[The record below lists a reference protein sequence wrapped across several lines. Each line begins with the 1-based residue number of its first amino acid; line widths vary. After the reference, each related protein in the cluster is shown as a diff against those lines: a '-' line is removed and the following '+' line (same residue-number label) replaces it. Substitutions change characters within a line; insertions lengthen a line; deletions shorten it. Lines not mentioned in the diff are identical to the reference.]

1 MWLTAI
7 DVTGIVAWVLLCADV
22 LVGSMSAGG
31 MARYP
36 LSGRNKLRWHPRVG
50 LLLLATVAAHIGL
63 ILVDRYKG
71 WDWHDVL
78 QVGEGSGGND
88 TLARNC
94 AVTALW
100 LLLILL
106 TVTTAKTYIPRRWW
120 QRTHRYGALTILV
133 LATIHGLYAGT
144 GHHGLFTFVA
154 ASAALTFLASAW
166 IVRWSLRHTRLH
178 RGK

>member
-7 DVTGIVAWVLLCADV
+7 DVTGIVAWLLLCADV
-22 LVGSMSAGG
+22 LVGSMFAGG
-31 MARYP
+31 VARYP
-36 LSGRNKLRWHPRVG
+36 LAPRSKIRWHRRVG
-50 LLLLATVAAHIGL
+50 WLLAVVVGGHIGL
-63 ILVDRYKG
+63 ILGVRYKG

-78 QVGEGSGGND
+78 QVGQGSGGND

-94 AVTALW
+94 GVVALW

-106 TVTTAKTYIPRRWW
+106 AVTIAKTYMPRRWW
-120 QRTHRYGALTILV
+120 QWTHRYGALTILV

-154 ASAALTFLASAW
+154 ASAVLTFLASAW
-166 IVRWSLRHTRLH
+166 IVRWSLRHTRT
-178 RGK
+178 RGKP